1 MDWQLAIRTGAM
13 ELQGLGAWLA
23 FFAEFPRQVVNY
35 VIGHSRAKTG
45 SNRDMESRD
54 MDPLGDMK
62 LGIDFDLSVLVSY
75 NPMGI
80 IMTLSSRR

>member
-1 MDWQLAIRTGAM
+1 M
-13 ELQGLGAWLA
+13 ELQGLGTLA
-23 FFAEFPRQVVNY
+23 SILRRISSAGATES
-35 VIGHSRAKTG
+35 VIPGG
-45 SNRDMESRD
+45 SNSDMESRD
-54 MDPLGDMK
+54 MGPLGDMK

>member
-1 MDWQLAIRTGAM
+1 MDWQLAVRTGAM
-13 ELQGLGAWLA
+13 ELKALALWLA
-23 FFAEFPRQVVNY
+23 FFAEFPRQVY
-35 VIGHSRAKTG
+35 IIGHSRANTG
-45 SNRDMESRD
+45 VQERHRITGHG
-54 MDPLGDMK
+54 PLDDMK